1 MGAIAEL
8 VVVIKEKERERE
20 GGEKERLGL
29 HNEGDEINKPL
40 LGSSS

>member
-20 GGEKERLGL
+20 GGRKRDWDYTMKGM
-29 HNEGDEINKPL
+29 K
-40 LGSSS
+40 